1 MNISMYIVYLSSVYK
16 YLKCVFKCDIKQVLQ
31 SNNNKEF
38 MHSLGR
44 EDDKEKLPIRNN
56 SS

>member
-1 MNISMYIVYLSSVYK
+1 MNISMYIIYLSSVYK